1 MEAIDTTNKFL
12 VGATAGSGRIQIM
25 VHRGRRSAPKM
36 RSTSRPGWLRWWI
49 LPVAI
54 EFADTEGIERTLFMS
69 PQQALKFA
77 EDLLEIARSRLTPT

>member
-25 VHRGRRSAPKM
+25 MPP
-36 RSTSRPGWLRWWI
+36 RPPLSPEDALNLAAWLVALRI

-69 PQQALKFA
+69 RQTSA
-77 EDLLEIARSRLTPT
+77 EFR